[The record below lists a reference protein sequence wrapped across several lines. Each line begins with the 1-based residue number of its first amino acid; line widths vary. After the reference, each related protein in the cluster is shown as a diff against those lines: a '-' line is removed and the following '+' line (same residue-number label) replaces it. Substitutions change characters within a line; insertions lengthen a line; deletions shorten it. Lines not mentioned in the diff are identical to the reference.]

1 MTLSVMDS
9 CRSHTGPGSRASDSP
24 RPAVPA
30 AGEHALGARVIT
42 RGAGV
47 TGRPRVGDM
56 HFCRIVVVSSA
67 DGTARIGESIHH
79 RRVKLRLAGIEA
91 QAP

>member
-1 MTLSVMDS
+1 M
-9 CRSHTGPGSRASDSP
+9 GPSSRASDSR

-47 TGRPRVGDM
+47 TGRPRVCDM
-56 HFCRIVVVSSA
+56 HFRRIMVVSA
-67 DGTARIGESIHH
+67 AEGTARIGESIHY
-79 RRVKLRLAGIEA
+79 RRVKLRLPGIEA